1 MNSKIN
7 FQIDKIIKLKHH
19 IENWKVQTVEETEKW
34 LVDFEKKPR
43 EEMSSYYVEYFRDIR
58 FAQILIEIAKNYIYN
73 DKITRSVISCYWN
86 DDVEI

>member
-43 EEMSSYYVEYFRDIR
+43 E
-58 FAQILIEIAKNYIYN
+58 
-73 DKITRSVISCYWN
+73 
-86 DDVEI
+86 